1 MGVEG
6 ENPSEQELKEIRT
19 IVTNKADE
27 VGLDEIDTA
36 CLQRIKSDDAY
47 VSKFF
52 KHTFDHPG
60 PQVEAAAKMIM
71 NTLKWRKEF
80 GAGLITEADFPPSML
95 ERASLFSHN
104 RDKDGKKLLIFS
116 VGKHFKGMEKMEDMK
131 KFFVYFLERLNREE
145 RGDQITVMFDCKGAG
160 LKNMDMEFVQFLIG
174 CMKEYY
180 PDPLNY
186 ILVFEMPWV
195 LNAAFKIIKAW
206 LPPAAVKK
214 IKFLTKSNMG
224 EYVTEENRLE
234 EWGGSDPWQY
244 QWEHEGVENGAKE
257 VAFEDARDEI
267 RKKTVTFANPSPA
280 MVQSASQDSLGSA
293 LSQSSGGPTTNGG
306 QLDILRLSPGQEVVF
321 SATPAGDLAGKIQIQ
336 NISTKIVGYKIKTT
350 SPEKYRV
357 RPSTGSLSPGL
368 AATVEIHVSGGQATT
383 VPSSLVRDKFLIT
396 AVFLESSE
404 LAQQQL
410 ADALKTSKPDGQY
423 RLRCQLAGSQAE
435 QGAVGGGGGG
445 GLLSQYG
452 GQSVGAVQGEHDSTR
467 QVASILKKVNQ
478 LANKQEELATQLKL
492 CLHIELVLVGL
503 VIILLVTLLFYTN
516 TDCTRLVEGVTS
528 SSAEVPDVEVIPE
541 GGKAEL

>member
-6 ENPSEQELKEIRT
+6 AEPSEQEVKEIRT
-19 IVTNKADE
+19 IVNKEVEDLGIDE
-27 VGLDEIDTA
+27 VDTV
-36 CLQRIKSDDAY
+36 CLQRIKTDDVY

-60 PQVEAAAKMIM
+60 PQVEAASKMIM

-80 GAGLITEADFPPSML
+80 GAGLITESDFPPSML
-95 ERASLFSHN
+95 ERGSLFSHN
-104 RDKDGKKLLIFS
+104 RDKDGRKLLVFC

-145 RGDQITVMFDCKGAG
+145 KGEQITVMFDCKGAG

-195 LNAAFKIIKAW
+195 LNAAFKIIKGW
-206 LPPAAVKK
+206 LPAAAVKK

-224 EYVTEENRLE
+224 EYLTEENRLE

-244 QWEHEGVENGAKE
+244 HWEHEVNGTKE
-257 VAFEDARDEI
+257 SAFEDARDET
-267 RKKTVTFANPSPA
+267 RKKTVTFANPNPVMAQSP
-280 MVQSASQDSLGSA
+280 SQDSLGSA
-293 LSQSSGGPTTNGG
+293 LSQTSGNANG
-306 QLDILRLSPGQEVVF
+306 QVDILRLTPGQEVVF
-321 SATPAGDLAGKIQIQ
+321 SSTGAGDLAAKVQIQ
-336 NISTKIVGYKIKTT
+336 NISSKIVGYKIKTT

-396 AVFLESSE
+396 AVYLESID
-404 LAQQQL
+404 LGQQQL

-423 RLRCQLAGSQAE
+423 RLRCQLAGNLVD
-435 QGAVGGGGGG
+435 QGGSTQQG
-445 GLLSQYG
+445 
-452 GQSVGAVQGEHDSTR
+452 VQGQTVGQVEPDGTR
-467 QVASILKKVNQ
+467 QVANILKKVNQ
-478 LANKQEELATQLKL
+478 LATKQEELSTQLRL

-503 VIILLVTLLFYTN
+503 VILLLVLILFYTN
-516 TDCTRLVEGVTS
+516 TDCTRLVKDVTS
-528 SSAEVPDVEVIPE
+528 DDAKVADGV
-541 GGKAEL
+541 KAEL

>member
-1 MGVEG
+1 MGIEG
-6 ENPSEQELKEIRT
+6 AEPSEQEVKEIRT
-19 IVTNKADE
+19 LVVKEVEDVGQDE
-27 VGLDEIDTA
+27 VDTV
-36 CLQRIKSDDAY
+36 CLNRIKTDDVY
-47 VSKFF
+47 VSKYF
-52 KHTFDHPG
+52 KHVFDHPG
-60 PQVEAAAKMIM
+60 SQVEAATKMIM

-80 GAGLITEADFPPSML
+80 GAGLIAESDFPSTML
-95 ERASLFSHN
+95 EKGSLFSHN
-104 RDKDGKKLLIFS
+104 RDKDGRKLLIFC

-145 RGDQITVMFDCKGAG
+145 KGEQITVMFDCKGAG

-195 LNAAFKIIKAW
+195 LNAAFKIIKGW
-206 LPPAAVKK
+206 LPAAAVKK

-224 EYVTEENRLE
+224 EYLTEENRLE

-244 QWEHEGVENGAKE
+244 QWEHEGTINGVKE
-257 VAFEDARDEI
+257 VAFEDARDET

-280 MVQSASQDSLGSA
+280 MAQSPSQDSLGSA
-293 LSQSSGGPTTNGG
+293 LSQTSGGGG
-306 QLDILRLSPGQEVVF
+306 NTAGQVDILRLSPAMEVVF
-321 SATPAGDLAGKIQIQ
+321 SSTAAGDLAGRVQIQ
-336 NISTKIVGYKIKTT
+336 NISSRIVGYKIKTT

-368 AATVEIHVSGGQATT
+368 AATVEIHVSGGQSATT
-383 VPSSLVRDKFLIT
+383 TSSLVRDKFLIT

-404 LAQQQL
+404 LGQQQL
-410 ADALKTSKPDGQY
+410 ADALKTTKPDGQY
-423 RLRCQLAGSQAE
+423 RLRCQLAGGLAE
-435 QGAVGGGGGG
+435 QGAGGGGGQHQSVQG
-445 GLLSQYG
+445 VTGG
-452 GQSVGAVQGEHDSTR
+452 GQGEPDGTR

-478 LANKQEELATQLKL
+478 LATKQEEISTQLRL

-503 VIILLVTLLFYTN
+503 LILVLLIILFYTKTD
-516 TDCTRLVEGVTS
+516 TDCTRLVQDIAS
-528 SSAEVPDVEVIPE
+528 SDQVPAAD
-541 GGKAEL
+541 GKAEL

>member
-6 ENPSEQELKEIRT
+6 ADPSDQELKEIRT
-19 IVTNKADE
+19 LVAKEAED
-27 VGLDEIDTA
+27 VGLDEVDTV
-36 CLQRIKSDDAY
+36 CLQKIKTDNVY

-60 PQVEAAAKMIM
+60 PQCEAAVKMIM
-71 NTLKWRKEF
+71 NTLKWRKEY
-80 GAGLITEADFPPSML
+80 GAGLITEGDFPPSML
-95 ERASLFSHN
+95 EKGSLFSHN
-104 RDKDGKKLLIFS
+104 RDKDGRKLLVFC

-131 KFFVYFLERLNREE
+131 KFFVYFLERLTREE
-145 RGDQITVMFDCKGAG
+145 KGEQITVMFDCKGAG
-160 LKNMDMEFVQFLIG
+160 LKNMDMEFTQFLIG

-195 LNAAFKIIKAW
+195 LNAAFKIIKGW
-206 LPPAAVKK
+206 LPAAAVKK

-224 EYVTEENRLE
+224 EYLTEENRLE
-234 EWGGSDPWQY
+234 EWGGGDPWQY

-293 LSQSSGGPTTNGG
+293 LSQSSGGTNNNNG

-321 SATPAGDLAGKIQIQ
+321 STTSAGDLAGKVQIQ

-368 AATVEIHVSGGQATT
+368 SATVEIHVSGGQATT

-396 AVFLESSE
+396 AVFLESND
-404 LAQQQL
+404 LGQQQL

-423 RLRCQLAGSQAE
+423 RLRCQLAGSLADQ
-435 QGAVGGGGGG
+435 GGGGGAGG

-452 GQSVGAVQGEHDSTR
+452 GQAVSAGQGEPDSTR
-467 QVASILKKVNQ
+467 QVANILKKVNQ
-478 LANKQEELATQLKL
+478 LANKQEELATQLRL
-492 CLHIELVLVGL
+492 CLHIELVLVGM

-516 TDCTRLVEGVTS
+516 TDCTRLVREVAS
-528 SSAEVPDVEVIPE
+528 SVEAEVIPE
-541 GGKAEL
+541 GGEAEL